1 MCPYVSLCVPL
12 CPPVSLYQL
21 HPLSGQRLLGCPREN
36 HSTLHIFSKYPP
48 ATNVHNMHIYV
59 HSIIRSTHGGW
70 LFNGCPTAQPTTEC
84 KKRICPKKLSKSR
97 QSGLPC
103 ENLEHQKI
111 NDTNH
116 DFLHINGEGLIHQ
129 VAPQMIENIMK
140 GKKHEGHIG
149 AKIILTFLV
158 WGKQQFFTADFFL
171 KSPKVGVFNSPPAR
185 TWETARVKKPH
196 LWICHFWAFDALWLD
211 GSEWWYQEW
220 APGEWPAPGNRGLC
234 YENWAKKALG
244 TFHHNWRDKL
254 NGASQWRRN

>member
-1 MCPYVSLCVPL
+1 MFSQSVEGWPPPKKKIKDPPYAPYCPTTVHCPMCPHVSLCVPL

-48 ATNVHNMHIYV
+48 ATNVHNMHIHV
-59 HSIIRSTHGGW
+59 HSIINSTHGGW

-116 DFLHINGEGLIHQ
+116 DFFRCDSISL
-129 VAPQMIENIMK
+129 
-140 GKKHEGHIG
+140 
-149 AKIILTFLV
+149 
-158 WGKQQFFTADFFL
+158 
-171 KSPKVGVFNSPPAR
+171 
-185 TWETARVKKPH
+185 
-196 LWICHFWAFDALWLD
+196 
-211 GSEWWYQEW
+211 
-220 APGEWPAPGNRGLC
+220 
-234 YENWAKKALG
+234 
-244 TFHHNWRDKL
+244 
-254 NGASQWRRN
+254 